1 MDIGRVQMS
10 NNVQVSP
17 LILRRAIKFCSDNS
31 KEGIVLFS
39 KKWETLYTNTTFDEL
54 LQSPNFPSI
63 YEALLTHFKTSK
75 EIRYDKEIGLS
86 NILLESGVIDVGYF
100 NDMTLMLNFIVHDLE
115 EVNALRFLTVRQN
128 LSTDSKES
136 FYQDRFTGL
145 PNKNYFLSIY
155 SNNRIYN
162 NKSKKDYFLYLISLS
177 NPDSILNK
185 EDNFYY
191 ESIAL
196 KIADRLKKYI
206 SKGDQIFRLGPERFL
221 IATSNMESELEAEW
235 FAECIILLFS
245 FPFTYRER
253 EFHLNANVGYA
264 QFDQLANSDLNS
276 LRILEEAV
284 QQSSLIGPNSFYH
297 YDRKTI
303 EQNATRAK
311 IEIDL
316 RKVLN
321 RNELELAY
329 QPILDVRQD
338 SILSMEVLLRWN
350 HPEKG
355 KLMPASFISIAESSS
370 FIKTIGEWLIWDTLK
385 SYNTSILKENQICI
399 SLNISVKQ
407 LHDKQIFNV
416 LKEATDFYGIS
427 PNSIIL
433 EIVEDSFD
441 TNLVKVNKIISLL
454 KEYGYRI
461 AIDDFGK
468 GYSSLGR
475 LQTLPVDYIKLDKVF
490 LFNYFKS
497 SSKTI
502 ISSLINLI
510 QAMDKAI
517 IVEGVENP
525 NQHELL
531 RELNCNFAQG
541 FHYSYPLEASKVEE
555 YVKSKFKQKLV
566 RN

>member
-1 MDIGRVQMS
+1 MGSKVT

-31 KEGIVLFS
+31 KEGIILFS
-39 KKWETLYTNTTFDEL
+39 KNWEL
-54 LQSPNFPSI
+54 LYSNSTFEHLIQSPNFQTI
-63 YEALLTHFKTSK
+63 YEALMAYFKTTKAIVYEK
-75 EIRYDKEIGLS
+75 ETGLS
-86 NILLESGVIDVGYF
+86 SLLLESGVIDVAYF

-115 EVNALRFLTVRQN
+115 EINAVRFLTVRQN
-128 LSTDSKES
+128 LSVDTKES

-162 NKSKKDYFLYLISLS
+162 SNSKKEYFLFLISLS

-206 SKGDQIFRLGPERFL
+206 SKGDQIFRLGSERFL
-221 IATSNMESELEAEW
+221 IATSNIESELEAEW

-264 QFDQLANSDLNS
+264 QFDQQVNTDLNS

-284 QQSSLIGPNSFYH
+284 QQSALIGPNSFYH
-297 YDRKTI
+297 YDRNTI

-311 IEIDL
+311 IELDL

-329 QPILDVRQD
+329 QPILDLRQD

-355 KLMPASFISIAESSS
+355 KLLPASFISIAESSS

-385 SYNTSILKENQICI
+385 SYSTSILKDNQICI
-399 SLNISVKQ
+399 SLNISAKQ
-407 LHDKQIFNV
+407 LNDKQIFNV
-416 LKEATDFYGIS
+416 LKESTDFYGIS
-427 PNSIIL
+427 PDSIIL
-433 EIVEDSFD
+433 EIIEDSFD
-441 TNLVKVNKIISLL
+441 SNLVKVNKVITLL
-454 KEYGYRI
+454 KDFGYRF

-502 ISSLINLI
+502 ISSLISLI

-525 NQHELL
+525 SQHELL
-531 RELNCNFAQG
+531 KELNCNYAQG
-541 FHYSYPLEASKVEE
+541 YFYSYPLESSKVDE
-555 YVKSKFKQKLV
+555 YVKSKFNQKTA
-566 RN
+566 RS

>member
-1 MDIGRVQMS
+1 MGSKVT

-31 KEGIVLFS
+31 KEGIILFS
-39 KKWETLYTNTTFDEL
+39 KNWEL
-54 LQSPNFPSI
+54 LYSNSTFEHLIQSPNFQTI
-63 YEALLTHFKTSK
+63 YEALMAYFKATKAIVYEK
-75 EIRYDKEIGLS
+75 ETGLS
-86 NILLESGVIDVGYF
+86 SLLLESGVIDVAYF

-115 EVNALRFLTVRQN
+115 EINAVRFLTVRQN
-128 LSTDSKES
+128 LSVDTKES

-162 NKSKKDYFLYLISLS
+162 SNSKKEYFLFLISLS

-206 SKGDQIFRLGPERFL
+206 SKGDQIFRLGSERFL
-221 IATSNMESELEAEW
+221 IATSNIESELEAEW

-264 QFDQLANSDLNS
+264 QFDQQVNTDLNS

-284 QQSSLIGPNSFYH
+284 QQSALIGPNSFYH
-297 YDRKTI
+297 YDRNTI

-311 IEIDL
+311 IELDL

-329 QPILDVRQD
+329 QPILDLRQD

-355 KLMPASFISIAESSS
+355 KLLPASFISIAESSS

-385 SYNTSILKENQICI
+385 SYSTSILKDNQICI
-399 SLNISVKQ
+399 SLNISAKQ
-407 LHDKQIFNV
+407 LNDKQIFNV
-416 LKEATDFYGIS
+416 LKESTDFYGIS
-427 PNSIIL
+427 PDSIIL
-433 EIVEDSFD
+433 EIIEDSFD
-441 TNLVKVNKIISLL
+441 SNLVKVNKVITLL
-454 KEYGYRI
+454 KDFGYRF

-502 ISSLINLI
+502 ISSLISLI

-525 NQHELL
+525 SQHELL
-531 RELNCNFAQG
+531 KELNCNYAQG
-541 FHYSYPLEASKVEE
+541 YFYSYPLESSKVDE
-555 YVKSKFKQKLV
+555 YVKSKFNQKTA
-566 RN
+566 RS

>member
-1 MDIGRVQMS
+1 M
-10 NNVQVSP
+10 QVSP

-31 KEGIVLFS
+31 KEGIILFS
-39 KKWETLYTNTTFDEL
+39 KNWEL
-54 LQSPNFPSI
+54 LYSNSTFEHLIQSPNFQTI
-63 YEALLTHFKTSK
+63 YEALMAYFKATKAIVYEK
-75 EIRYDKEIGLS
+75 ETGLS
-86 NILLESGVIDVGYF
+86 SLLLESGVIDVAYF

-115 EVNALRFLTVRQN
+115 EINAVRFLTVRQN
-128 LSTDSKES
+128 LSVDTKES

-162 NKSKKDYFLYLISLS
+162 SNSKKEYFLFLISLS

-206 SKGDQIFRLGPERFL
+206 SKGDQIFRLGSERFL
-221 IATSNMESELEAEW
+221 IATSNIESELEAEW

-264 QFDQLANSDLNS
+264 QFDQQVNTDLNS

-284 QQSSLIGPNSFYH
+284 QQSALIGPNSFYH
-297 YDRKTI
+297 YDRNTI

-311 IEIDL
+311 IELDL

-329 QPILDVRQD
+329 QPILDLRQD

-355 KLMPASFISIAESSS
+355 KLLPASFISIAESSS

-385 SYNTSILKENQICI
+385 SYSTSILKDNQICI
-399 SLNISVKQ
+399 SLNISAKQ
-407 LHDKQIFNV
+407 LNDKQIFNV
-416 LKEATDFYGIS
+416 LKESTDFYGIS
-427 PNSIIL
+427 PDSIIL
-433 EIVEDSFD
+433 EIIEDSFD
-441 TNLVKVNKIISLL
+441 SNLVKVNKVITLL
-454 KEYGYRI
+454 KDFGYRF

-502 ISSLINLI
+502 ISSLISLI

-525 NQHELL
+525 SQHELL
-531 RELNCNFAQG
+531 KELNCNYAQG
-541 FHYSYPLEASKVEE
+541 YFYSYPLESSKVDE
-555 YVKSKFKQKLV
+555 YVKSKFNQKTA
-566 RN
+566 RS

>member
-1 MDIGRVQMS
+1 MT
-10 NNVQVSP
+10 NNTQVSP

-31 KEGIVLFS
+31 KEGIALFS
-39 KKWETLYTNTTFDEL
+39 KNWDLLYTNATFDEL
-54 LQSPNFPSI
+54 LQSPNFQSI
-63 YEALLTHFKTSK
+63 QDSLLSYLKSTKGVQFEK
-75 EIRYDKEIGLS
+75 EMGLS
-86 NILLESGVIDVGYF
+86 SVLLESGLIDVGYF

-115 EVNALRFLTVRQN
+115 EINAIRFLTVRQN
-128 LSTDSKES
+128 LSADSKES

-162 NKSKKDYFLYLISLS
+162 TQSNRPYFLFLISLS

-196 KIADRLKKYI
+196 KIAERLKKYI
-206 SKGDQIFRLGPERFL
+206 SKGDQIFRLGSERFL
-221 IATSNMESELEAEW
+221 IASANVESELEAEW

-264 QFDQLANSDLNS
+264 QFDQLVNSDLNS

-297 YDRKTI
+297 YDRSTI

-329 QPILDVRQD
+329 QPIMDLRQD

-385 SYNTSILKENQICI
+385 SYSTSILKENQICI
-399 SLNISVKQ
+399 SLNISAKQ
-407 LHDKQIFNV
+407 LNDKQIFNV

-427 PNSIIL
+427 PDSIIL
-433 EIVEDSFD
+433 EIIEDSFD
-441 TNLVKVNKIISLL
+441 SNLIKVNKVIALL
-454 KEYGYRI
+454 KDFGYRF

-531 RELNCNFAQG
+531 KELNCNYAQG
-541 FHYSYPLEASKVEE
+541 YFYSYPLEASKVEE
-555 YVKSKFKQKLV
+555 YIKTKLTQKIS

>member
-1 MDIGRVQMS
+1 M
-10 NNVQVSP
+10 
-17 LILRRAIKFCSDNS
+17 RRAIKFCSDNS
-31 KEGIVLFS
+31 REGIALYS
-39 KKWETLYTNTTFDEL
+39 KNWELLYTNTTFEEFL
-54 LQSPNFPSI
+54 KSPNFQSI
-63 YEALLTHFKTSK
+63 QKSFLSYLKTAK
-75 EIRYDKEIGLS
+75 EIQFEKEMGLS
-86 NILLESGVIDVGYF
+86 SLLLESGLIDVAYF
-100 NDMTLMLNFIVHDLE
+100 NDMTLMLNFIIHDLE
-115 EVNALRFLTVRQN
+115 DINAIRFLTVRQN
-128 LSTDSKES
+128 LSTDTKES
-136 FYQDRFTGL
+136 FYQDCFTGL

-162 NKSKKDYFLYLISLS
+162 HKENRPYFLFLISLS

-196 KIADRLKKYI
+196 KIAERLKKYI
-206 SKGDQIFRLGPERFL
+206 SKGDQIFRLGSERFL
-221 IATSNMESELEAEW
+221 IASSNIESELEAEW
-235 FAECIILLFS
+235 FAECIVLLFS

-253 EFHLNANVGYA
+253 EFHLNANVGYS
-264 QFDQLANSDLNS
+264 QFDQLVNSDLNS

-284 QQSSLIGPNSFYH
+284 QQSALIGPNSFYH
-297 YDRKTI
+297 YDRNTI

-329 QPILDVRQD
+329 QPIMDLRQD

-385 SYNTSILKENQICI
+385 SYNTSILRENRIRI
-399 SLNISVKQ
+399 SLNISAKQ
-407 LHDKQIFNV
+407 LNDKQIFNV

-427 PNSIIL
+427 PDSIIL
-433 EIVEDSFD
+433 EIIEDSFD
-441 TNLVKVNKIISLL
+441 SNLLKVNKVISLL
-454 KEYGYRI
+454 KDFGYRF

-531 RELNCNFAQG
+531 KELNCNYAQG
-541 FHYSYPLEASKVEE
+541 YYYSYPLEASKVEE
-555 YVKSKFKQKLV
+555 FVKTKLNQNIS

>member
-1 MDIGRVQMS
+1 MGRKVT

-39 KKWETLYTNTTFDEL
+39 KSWDLLYSNSTFEQL
-54 LQSPNFPSI
+54 LQSPNFQSI
-63 YEALLTHFKTSK
+63 YDALLSHFKSAK
-75 EIRYDKEIGLS
+75 EISYEKETGLS
-86 NILLESGVIDVGYF
+86 SLLLESGVIDVAYF

-115 EVNALRFLTVRQN
+115 EVNAVRFLTVRQN
-128 LSTDSKES
+128 FSVDTKES

-162 NKSKKDYFLYLISLS
+162 GKSKNEYFLFLISLS

-206 SKGDQIFRLGPERFL
+206 SKGDQIFRLGSERFL
-221 IATSNMESELEAEW
+221 IATSNIDSELEAEW

-264 QFDQLANSDLNS
+264 QFDQLINSDLNS

-284 QQSSLIGPNSFYH
+284 QQSALIGPNSFYH
-297 YDRKTI
+297 YDRNTI

-329 QPILDVRQD
+329 QPILDLRQD

-385 SYNTSILKENQICI
+385 SYSTSILKDNQICI
-399 SLNISVKQ
+399 SLNISAKQ
-407 LHDKQIFNV
+407 LNDKQIFNV

-427 PNSIIL
+427 PDSIIL
-433 EIVEDSFD
+433 EIIEDSFD
-441 TNLVKVNKIISLL
+441 TNLVKVNKVIGLL
-454 KEYGYRI
+454 KDFGYRF

-525 NQHELL
+525 SQHELL
-531 RELNCNFAQG
+531 KELNCNYAQG
-541 FHYSYPLEASKVEE
+541 YFYSYPLESSKVEE
-555 YVKSKFKQKLV
+555 YVKAKFNQKIS
-566 RN
+566 RS

>member
-1 MDIGRVQMS
+1 M
-10 NNVQVSP
+10 QVSP

-31 KEGIVLFS
+31 KEGIILFS
-39 KKWETLYTNTTFDEL
+39 KNWELLYSNSTFENL
-54 LQSPNFPSI
+54 LQSPNFQSI
-63 YEALLTHFKTSK
+63 YDALLSHFKSTK
-75 EIRYDKEIGLS
+75 EISYEKETGLS
-86 NILLESGVIDVGYF
+86 SLLLESGVIDVAYF

-115 EVNALRFLTVRQN
+115 EVNAVRFLTVRQN
-128 LSTDSKES
+128 FSVDTKES

-155 SNNRIYN
+155 SNNRMYN
-162 NKSKKDYFLYLISLS
+162 DKSKNEYFLFLISLS

-206 SKGDQIFRLGPERFL
+206 SKGDQIFRLGSERFL
-221 IATSNMESELEAEW
+221 IATSNIDSELEAEW

-264 QFDQLANSDLNS
+264 QFDQLVNSDLNS

-284 QQSSLIGPNSFYH
+284 QQSALIGPNSFYH
-297 YDRKTI
+297 YDRNTI

-329 QPILDVRQD
+329 QPILDLRQD

-385 SYNTSILKENQICI
+385 SYSTSILKDNQICI
-399 SLNISVKQ
+399 SLNISAKQ
-407 LHDKQIFNV
+407 LNDKQIFNV

-427 PNSIIL
+427 PDSIIL
-433 EIVEDSFD
+433 EIIEDSFD
-441 TNLVKVNKIISLL
+441 TNLVKVGKVISLL
-454 KEYGYRI
+454 KDFGYRF

-525 NQHELL
+525 SQHELL
-531 RELNCNFAQG
+531 KELNCNFAQG
-541 FHYSYPLEASKVEE
+541 YFYSYPLESSKVEE
-555 YVKSKFKQKLV
+555 YVKAKFNQKIS
-566 RN
+566 RS

>member
-1 MDIGRVQMS
+1 MGSKVT

-31 KEGIVLFS
+31 KEGIILFS
-39 KKWETLYTNTTFDEL
+39 KNWEL
-54 LQSPNFPSI
+54 LYSNSTFEHLIQSPNFQTI
-63 YEALLTHFKTSK
+63 YEALIAYFKTTKSIVYEK
-75 EIRYDKEIGLS
+75 ETGLS
-86 NILLESGVIDVGYF
+86 SLLLESGVIDVAYF

-115 EVNALRFLTVRQN
+115 EINAVRFLTVRQN
-128 LSTDSKES
+128 LSVDTKES

-162 NKSKKDYFLYLISLS
+162 SNSKKEYFLFLISLS

-206 SKGDQIFRLGPERFL
+206 SKGDQIFRLGSERFL
-221 IATSNMESELEAEW
+221 IATSNIESELEAEW

-264 QFDQLANSDLNS
+264 QFDQQVNTDLNS

-284 QQSSLIGPNSFYH
+284 QQSALIGPNSFYH
-297 YDRKTI
+297 YDRNTI

-311 IEIDL
+311 IELDL

-329 QPILDVRQD
+329 QPILDLRQD

-385 SYNTSILKENQICI
+385 SYSTSILRDNQICI
-399 SLNISVKQ
+399 SLNISAKQ
-407 LHDKQIFNV
+407 LNDKQIFNV
-416 LKEATDFYGIS
+416 LKESTDFYGIS
-427 PNSIIL
+427 PDSIIL
-433 EIVEDSFD
+433 EIIEDSFD
-441 TNLVKVNKIISLL
+441 SNLVKVNKVITLL
-454 KEYGYRI
+454 KDFGYRF

-502 ISSLINLI
+502 ISSLISLI

-525 NQHELL
+525 SQHELL
-531 RELNCNFAQG
+531 KELNCNYAQG
-541 FHYSYPLEASKVEE
+541 YFYSYPLESSKVEE
-555 YVKSKFKQKLV
+555 YVKSKFNQKTA
-566 RN
+566 RS

>member
-1 MDIGRVQMS
+1 MT
-10 NNVQVSP
+10 NNTQVSP

-31 KEGIVLFS
+31 KEGIVLYS
-39 KKWETLYTNTTFDEL
+39 KNWELLYTNATFDEL
-54 LQSPNFPSI
+54 LQSPNFQSI
-63 YEALLTHFKTSK
+63 QDSLLSYLKTTKGIQYEK
-75 EIRYDKEIGLS
+75 EMGLS
-86 NILLESGVIDVGYF
+86 SILLESGLIDVAYF
-100 NDMTLMLNFIVHDLE
+100 NDMTLMLNFIIHDLE
-115 EVNALRFLTVRQN
+115 EVNAIRFLTVRQN
-128 LSTDSKES
+128 LSSDSKES

-155 SNNRIYN
+155 SNNRIYS
-162 NKSKKDYFLYLISLS
+162 NKPNQPYFLFLISLS

-196 KIADRLKKYI
+196 KIAERLKKYI
-206 SKGDQIFRLGPERFL
+206 SKGDQIFRLGSERFL
-221 IATSNMESELEAEW
+221 IASSNIESELEAEW

-264 QFDQLANSDLNS
+264 QFDQLVNSDLNS

-284 QQSSLIGPNSFYH
+284 QQSALIGPNSFYH
-297 YDRKTI
+297 YDRSTI

-329 QPILDVRQD
+329 QPIMDLRQD

-385 SYNTSILKENQICI
+385 SYSTSILKENQICI
-399 SLNISVKQ
+399 SLNISAKQ
-407 LHDKQIFNV
+407 LNDKQIFNV

-427 PNSIIL
+427 PDSIIL
-433 EIVEDSFD
+433 EIIEDSFD
-441 TNLVKVNKIISLL
+441 SNLVKVNKVIALL
-454 KEYGYRI
+454 KDFGYRF

-531 RELNCNFAQG
+531 KELNCNYAQG
-541 FHYSYPLEASKVEE
+541 YYYSYPLEASKVEE
-555 YVKSKFKQKLV
+555 YIKTKLTQKIS

>member
-1 MDIGRVQMS
+1 M
-10 NNVQVSP
+10 QVSP

-31 KEGIVLFS
+31 KEGIILFS
-39 KKWETLYTNTTFDEL
+39 KNWEL
-54 LQSPNFPSI
+54 LYSNSTFEHLIQSPNFQTI
-63 YEALLTHFKTSK
+63 YEALIAYFKTTKSIVYEK
-75 EIRYDKEIGLS
+75 ETGLS
-86 NILLESGVIDVGYF
+86 SLLLESGVIDVAYF

-115 EVNALRFLTVRQN
+115 EINAVRFLTVRQN
-128 LSTDSKES
+128 LSVDTKES

-162 NKSKKDYFLYLISLS
+162 SNSKKEYFLFLISLS

-206 SKGDQIFRLGPERFL
+206 SKGDQIFRLGSERFL
-221 IATSNMESELEAEW
+221 IATSNIESELEAEW

-264 QFDQLANSDLNS
+264 QFDQQVNTDLNS

-284 QQSSLIGPNSFYH
+284 QQSALIGPNSFYH
-297 YDRKTI
+297 YDRNTI

-311 IEIDL
+311 IELDL

-329 QPILDVRQD
+329 QPILDLRQD

-385 SYNTSILKENQICI
+385 SYSTSILRDNQICI
-399 SLNISVKQ
+399 SLNISAKQ
-407 LHDKQIFNV
+407 LNDKQIFNV
-416 LKEATDFYGIS
+416 LKESTDFYGIS
-427 PNSIIL
+427 PDSIIL
-433 EIVEDSFD
+433 EIIEDSFD
-441 TNLVKVNKIISLL
+441 SNLVKVNKVITLL
-454 KEYGYRI
+454 KDFGYRF

-502 ISSLINLI
+502 ISSLISLI

-525 NQHELL
+525 SQHELL
-531 RELNCNFAQG
+531 KELNCNYAQG
-541 FHYSYPLEASKVEE
+541 YFYSYPLESSKVEE
-555 YVKSKFKQKLV
+555 YVKSKFNQKTA
-566 RN
+566 RS

>member
-1 MDIGRVQMS
+1 MT
-10 NNVQVSP
+10 NNTQVSP

-39 KKWETLYTNTTFDEL
+39 KSWDLLYTNATFDEL
-54 LQSPNFPSI
+54 LQSPNFQSI
-63 YEALLTHFKTSK
+63 QDSLLSYLKTTKGIQFEK
-75 EIRYDKEIGLS
+75 EMGLS
-86 NILLESGVIDVGYF
+86 SVLLESGLIDVGYF

-115 EVNALRFLTVRQN
+115 EVYAIRFLTVRQN
-128 LSTDSKES
+128 LSSDSKES

-162 NKSKKDYFLYLISLS
+162 NKSNRPYFLFLISLS

-196 KIADRLKKYI
+196 KIAERLKKYI
-206 SKGDQIFRLGPERFL
+206 SKGDQIFRLGSERFL
-221 IATSNMESELEAEW
+221 IASANIESELEAEW

-264 QFDQLANSDLNS
+264 QFDQLVNSDLNS

-284 QQSSLIGPNSFYH
+284 QQSALIGPNSFYH
-297 YDRKTI
+297 YDRSTI

-329 QPILDVRQD
+329 QPIMDLRQD

-385 SYNTSILKENQICI
+385 SYSTSILKENQICI
-399 SLNISVKQ
+399 SLNISAKQ
-407 LHDKQIFNV
+407 LNDKQIFNV

-427 PNSIIL
+427 PDSIIL
-433 EIVEDSFD
+433 EIIEDSFD
-441 TNLVKVNKIISLL
+441 SNLIKVNKVIALL
-454 KEYGYRI
+454 KDFGYRF

-531 RELNCNFAQG
+531 KELNCNYAQG
-541 FHYSYPLEASKVEE
+541 YFYSYPLEASKVEE
-555 YVKSKFKQKLV
+555 YIKTKLTQKIS

>member
-1 MDIGRVQMS
+1 MT
-10 NNVQVSP
+10 NNLQGSP

-39 KKWETLYTNTTFDEL
+39 KSWDLLYTNSTFENL
-54 LQSPNFPSI
+54 LQSPNFQSI
-63 YEALLTHFKTSK
+63 YDALISYFKNSK
-75 EIRYDKEIGLS
+75 ELQYEKEIGLS
-86 NILLESGVIDVGYF
+86 SLLLESGIIDVAYF
-100 NDMTLMLNFIVHDLE
+100 NDMTLMLNFILHDLE
-115 EVNALRFLTVRQN
+115 EVNAVRFLAVRQN
-128 LSTDSKES
+128 TSVDTKES

-162 NKSKKDYFLYLISLS
+162 NKSKKGYFLFLISLS

-206 SKGDQIFRLGPERFL
+206 SKGDQIFRLGSERFL
-221 IATSNMESELEAEW
+221 VASSNIDSDQEAEW

-297 YDRKTI
+297 YDRNTI
-303 EQNATRAK
+303 EQDATRAK

-321 RNELELAY
+321 RNELELFY
-329 QPILDVRQD
+329 QPILDLRKD
-338 SILSMEVLLRWN
+338 AILSMEVLLRWN

-355 KLMPASFISIAESSS
+355 KLMPSSFISIAESSS
-370 FIKTIGEWLIWDTLK
+370 FIKTIGEWLIWDSLK
-385 SYNTSILKENQICI
+385 SYSTSILKENQICI

-407 LHDKQIFNV
+407 LNDKQIFNI

-427 PNSIIL
+427 PDSIIL
-433 EIVEDSFD
+433 EIIEDSFD
-441 TNLVKVNKIISLL
+441 SNLVKAGKIISLL
-454 KEYGYRI
+454 KDHGYKF

-468 GYSSLGR
+468 GYSSLGK

-490 LFNYFKS
+490 LFHYFKS
-497 SSKTI
+497 SNKTI

-517 IVEGVENP
+517 IVEGVENQT
-525 NQHELL
+525 QHELL
-531 RELNCNFAQG
+531 KELNCNFAQG
-541 FHYSYPLEASKVEE
+541 YYYSYPLESSKVEE
-555 YVKSKFKQKLV
+555 YVKSKLNQKLS
-566 RN
+566 RK

>member
-1 MDIGRVQMS
+1 MT
-10 NNVQVSP
+10 NNTQVSP

-31 KEGIVLFS
+31 KEGIALFS
-39 KKWETLYTNTTFDEL
+39 KNWDLLYTNATFDEL
-54 LQSPNFPSI
+54 LQSPNFQSI
-63 YEALLTHFKTSK
+63 QDSLLSYLKSTKGIQFEK
-75 EIRYDKEIGLS
+75 EMGLS
-86 NILLESGVIDVGYF
+86 SVLLESGLIDVGYF

-115 EVNALRFLTVRQN
+115 EINAIRFLTVRQN
-128 LSTDSKES
+128 LSADSKES

-162 NKSKKDYFLYLISLS
+162 TQSNRPYFLFLISLS

-196 KIADRLKKYI
+196 KIAERLKKYI
-206 SKGDQIFRLGPERFL
+206 SKGDQIFRLGSERFL
-221 IATSNMESELEAEW
+221 IASANVESELEAEW

-264 QFDQLANSDLNS
+264 QFDQLVNSDLNS

-297 YDRKTI
+297 YDRSTI

-329 QPILDVRQD
+329 QPIMDLRQD

-399 SLNISVKQ
+399 SLNISAKQ
-407 LHDKQIFNV
+407 LNDKQIFNV

-427 PNSIIL
+427 PDSIIL
-433 EIVEDSFD
+433 EIIEDSFD
-441 TNLVKVNKIISLL
+441 SNLIKVNKVIALL
-454 KEYGYRI
+454 KDFGYRF

-531 RELNCNFAQG
+531 KELNCNYAQG
-541 FHYSYPLEASKVEE
+541 YFYSYPLEASKVEE
-555 YVKSKFKQKLV
+555 YIKTKLTQKIS

>member
-1 MDIGRVQMS
+1 MT
-10 NNVQVSP
+10 NNTQISP
-17 LILRRAIKFCSDNS
+17 LLLRRAIKFCSDNS

-39 KKWETLYTNTTFDEL
+39 KSWDLLYTNATFDEL
-54 LQSPNFPSI
+54 LQSPNFQSI
-63 YEALLTHFKTSK
+63 HDSLLSYLKTTKGIQYEK
-75 EIRYDKEIGLS
+75 EMGLS
-86 NILLESGVIDVGYF
+86 SVLLETGLIDVGYF
-100 NDMTLMLNFIVHDLE
+100 NDTTLMLNFILHDLE
-115 EVNALRFLTVRQN
+115 EVYAIRFLTVRQN
-128 LSTDSKES
+128 LSSDSKES

-162 NKSKKDYFLYLISLS
+162 NKSNRPYFLFLISLS

-196 KIADRLKKYI
+196 KIAERLKKYI
-206 SKGDQIFRLGPERFL
+206 SKGDQIFRLGSERFL
-221 IATSNMESELEAEW
+221 IASANIESELEAEW

-264 QFDQLANSDLNS
+264 QFDQLVNSDLNS

-284 QQSSLIGPNSFYH
+284 QQSALIGPNSFYH
-297 YDRKTI
+297 YDRSTI

-329 QPILDVRQD
+329 QPIMDLRQD

-385 SYNTSILKENQICI
+385 SYSTSILKENQICI
-399 SLNISVKQ
+399 SLNISAKQ
-407 LHDKQIFNV
+407 LNDKQIFNV

-427 PNSIIL
+427 PDSIIL
-433 EIVEDSFD
+433 EIIEDSFD
-441 TNLVKVNKIISLL
+441 SNLVKVNKVIALL
-454 KEYGYRI
+454 KDFGFRF

-531 RELNCNFAQG
+531 KELNCNYAQG
-541 FHYSYPLEASKVEE
+541 YFYSYPLEASKVEE
-555 YVKSKFKQKLV
+555 YIKTKLTQKIS